1 MRVAVSVFLFL
12 ARVRFPNSKSI
23 AKAIRARY
31 NGNNDKRMQ
40 KLEKID
46 YRLRK
51 AELDLEFLCNCSDNN
66 AVSKFLNFRVAN
78 NHIKFSTTYEQY
90 QSNLLKEEIRQKKI
104 ECTNRILQKEF
115 TSLKSNVRILQK
127 EFTSLKA
134 SLQNELN
141 LIDFALVRTLRNT
154 RQDFEIKMESDPVKV
169 IFNFSKYELSD
180 AEKRP
185 LARGLNFCLAPEQL
199 N

>member
-1 MRVAVSVFLFL
+1 MFRSSQDSSVWLGLTSREQLMSSERSKHQVLSFAKMFMRVAVSVFLFL

-23 AKAIRARY
+23 AEAIRARY

-90 QSNLLKEEIRQKKI
+90 QSNLRKEEIRQKKI

-127 EFTSLKA
+127 EFTSLKSNVRIEFYRKNLPLSKHPYKM
-134 SLQNELN
+134 SL
-141 LIDFALVRTLRNT
+141 I
-154 RQDFEIKMESDPVKV
+154 
-169 IFNFSKYELSD
+169 
-180 AEKRP
+180 
-185 LARGLNFCLAPEQL
+185 
-199 N
+199 

>member
-1 MRVAVSVFLFL
+1 MFRSSQDSSVWLGLTSREQLMSSERSKHQVLSFAKMFMRVAVSVFLFL

-23 AKAIRARY
+23 AEAIRARY

-66 AVSKFLNFRVAN
+66 AVSKFLNFRVAY

-90 QSNLLKEEIRQKKI
+90 QSNLRKEEIRQKKI
-104 ECTNRILQKEF
+104 ECTN
-115 TSLKSNVRILQK
+115 RILQK

-154 RQDFEIKMESDPVKV
+154 
-169 IFNFSKYELSD
+169 
-180 AEKRP
+180 
-185 LARGLNFCLAPEQL
+185 
-199 N
+199 

>member
-23 AKAIRARY
+23 AEAIRARY

-127 EFTSLKA
+127 EFTSLKSNVRILQKEFTSLKA

-154 RQDFEIKMESDPVKV
+154 
-169 IFNFSKYELSD
+169 
-180 AEKRP
+180 
-185 LARGLNFCLAPEQL
+185 
-199 N
+199 